1 MGHKHM
7 EHEGEMFGIRGAI
20 QQTFSSAQNLL
31 GVLRHVL
38 TSNVLVEVVPELGP
52 VLGPKFKMSIELHP

>member
-52 VLGPKFKMSIELHP
+52 VLRP